1 MFILFNDQ
9 HQLILGEDC
18 MVQAWQPSK
27 QPEKVPAKINN
38 KVKWTDKRA
47 TLVKDLDYQTE
58 LKGLKEAI
66 ELRKSQIL
74 NNGLVESSPEPD
86 SQR

>member
-1 MFILFNDQ
+1 
-9 HQLILGEDC
+9 

-38 KVKWTDKRA
+38 KVKWTDNRA

-86 SQR
+86 SRR

>member
-1 MFILFNDQ
+1 
-9 HQLILGEDC
+9 

-66 ELRKSQIL
+66 ELRRNL
-74 NNGLVESSPEPD
+74 NNGLVESSPEPE
-86 SQR
+86 SRR

>member
-1 MFILFNDQ
+1 
-9 HQLILGEDC
+9 

-58 LKGLKEAI
+58 LKDLKEAI
-66 ELRKSQIL
+66 ELRKNQIL
-74 NNGLVESSPEPD
+74 NNGLVESSPEPE
-86 SQR
+86 SRR

>member
-1 MFILFNDQ
+1 MTQ

-86 SQR
+86 SRR

>member
-1 MFILFNDQ
+1 
-9 HQLILGEDC
+9 

-38 KVKWTDKRA
+38 KVKWTGERA

-58 LKGLKEAI
+58 LKEMKEAI
-66 ELRKSQIL
+66 ELRKNQIL
-74 NNGLVESSPEPD
+74 NNGLVESSPEPE
-86 SQR
+86 SRR